1 MEWLEQW
8 IGSRSPL
15 ETLYWLLGAGATGLL
30 LLFSLLSALGVS
42 IDWDIDFDTG
52 HPGGELSW
60 QTLLVV
66 VAVGGWTGVLSM
78 REFPSFP
85 WISPFF
91 ALGAAIG
98 SLFLTIWL
106 LKMMRNLESSGTLQ
120 LENAIG
126 KVGTVYLTIPAG
138 GVGQVQLTLQGRL
151 VTLDAISEDE
161 TLPTGTKVLIY
172 NVRDAKL
179 VVIRYEEEDAEDLNR
194 TQEDPLFEQR
204 QEEQE

>member
-8 IGSRSPL
+8 IGSSSPL

-179 VVIRYEEEDAEDLNR
+179 VVIRYEEKDAEDLNR
-194 TQEDPLFEQR
+194 TQEDPLFEKR
-204 QEEQE
+204 QKEQE